1 MGRMKEKIAL
11 SFSLFLVVLFL
22 SSCFFSDKE
31 RALKVYKDS
40 KNFIEVECSISQVS
54 EDGEGNI
61 ILLLENIECL
71 TPDKNPY
78 KSYYCII
85 VPKNKD
91 ILNENDFIYSDENK
105 SYRIIFCPCIMWDGG
120 LCHILSISD
129 EETVYLD
136 YDSGI
141 KNVLDWIKNDM

>member
-11 SFSLFLVVLFL
+11 SFSLFLAVLLL

-105 SYRIIFCPCIMWDGG
+105 SYRITFCPCIM
-120 LCHILSISD
+120 
-129 EETVYLD
+129 
-136 YDSGI
+136 
-141 KNVLDWIKNDM
+141 